1 MPAQPRGRRALPDGE
16 TPAPGSDAV
25 PEDLLR
31 APAGEAA
38 ITVVDVNELAIYL
51 SLGQDLT
58 VYDEWLTEAGNDL
71 AKELGDGQDQAD
83 VA

>member
-1 MPAQPRGRRALPDGE
+1 M
-16 TPAPGSDAV
+16 
-25 PEDLLR
+25 
-31 APAGEAA
+31 
-38 ITVVDVNELAIYL
+38 NELAIYL